1 MIFYLDDY
9 NLIRIKNYN
18 ELANSSLDIL
28 LNDIK
33 IEYHFKII
41 DDYLEVYLN
50 EDFDENKELKIFV
63 NEKEYPLIMRFIT
76 HTKRFDEDYNI
87 DLNILGSFLI
97 DNKTIFRLFAPLS
110 KKAYVVINDQEYLM
124 NYLGKGLYE
133 LIIDDNLDGFIYHYK
148 IYKEKIYE
156 FNDPFAYLNKDNN
169 DSYIIDVNK
178 INKDKIHLNPYKN
191 ISIYEISVVDFS
203 SDKNIDFKYKEK
215 FLGLIEEGIKLDDKP
230 VGFDYLK
237 ELNISH
243 IQLMPVF
250 SFDLDNS
257 NYNWGYNPTS
267 FNSLHQDYFVSKNP
281 YEQLNEFKKVI
292 NAFHKYNIRINLDV
306 VFNHV
311 YRIDDFNLSRM
322 IPYYFFRYEKDKL
335 GNASFCGN
343 ETRSEANF
351 LRKYLILLCK
361 RFVEVFDIDGL
372 RFDIMGILDIET
384 MNGIKDECLKIKND
398 FLIYGEGWNM
408 GDILPLENRA
418 IIENASKLKKI
429 SFFNDRFRNCLR
441 GKDIVDKKAYLLGDI
456 SLKEE
461 VKDLLVGSK
470 KLGFENNQSIN
481 YVECHDNY
489 TLNDKLEKL
498 KEVNENSIIKL
509 ALFMTAFSK
518 GIAFYHNGIEFKR
531 TKKGID
537 NSYNAGYL
545 INHIDWQ
552 RKNDNLE
559 IVNYFKDLLKLKDEL
574 FFYYNNKVEESFED
588 YYEVLIY
595 KLNNLCI
602 FINPCAFDHIYCS
615 DNEYEIIFDEN
626 GFNHFDAKEF
636 KIKAFSCIVAFI
648 K

>member
-33 IEYHFKII
+33 IDYHFKII

-76 HTKRFDEDYNI
+76 HTKRFDEDYDI

-110 KKAYVVINDQEYLM
+110 KKAYVVINNQEYLM

-133 LIIDDNLDGFIYHYK
+133 LNIDDNLDGFIYHYK

-292 NAFHKYNIRINLDV
+292 NTFHKYNIRINLDV

-441 GKDIVDKKAYLLGDI
+441 GKDIDDNKAYLLGDI

-470 KLGFENNQSIN
+470 KLGFEDNQSIN

-615 DNEYEIIFDEN
+615 DNEYEIIFEEN
-626 GFNHFDAKEF
+626 GFNHFDTKEF

>member
-33 IEYHFKII
+33 IDYHFKII

-76 HTKRFDEDYNI
+76 HTKRFDEDYDI

-110 KKAYVVINDQEYLM
+110 KKAYVVINNQEYLM

-133 LIIDDNLDGFIYHYK
+133 LNIDDNLDGFIYHYK

-292 NAFHKYNIRINLDV
+292 NTFHKYNIRINLDV

-384 MNGIKDECLKIKND
+384 MNGIKDECLKIKNE

-441 GKDIVDKKAYLLGDI
+441 GKDIDDKKAYLLGDI

-470 KLGFENNQSIN
+470 KLGFEDNQSIN

-626 GFNHFDAKEF
+626 GFNHFDTKEF